1 MHKAVLLEKVVE
13 YLNPQ
18 PGENF
23 VDCTLGEAGHSLAI
37 LEKTKPDGK
46 ILGIDLDK
54 ESLQR
59 IMPNERLILAYGNF
73 RDLKQI
79 VLEKN
84 FANIN
89 GVLFDL
95 GISSWQLEQSGRGF
109 SFKKDESLNMIL
121 NGNQTVSAQEIL
133 NTWPEESLLKI
144 FYDYGEE
151 KFSRKIVQR
160 IVQRRKLAPIKTTF
174 QLLEIIKKSIP
185 FSRSR
190 RGRLDRVAARIFQA
204 LKIAVNDET
213 ENLSHG
219 LEQALEI
226 LEREGRLVAVSFH
239 SIEDRIVKRF
249 FKEKAQEEKLKILTP
264 KPITAS
270 RAELQNNPR
279 SRSAKLRAAMKI

>member
-226 LEREGRLVAVSFH
+226 LEKEGRLVAISFH

-249 FKEKAQEEKLKILTP
+249 FKGKAQEERLKILTM

-270 RAELQNNPR
+270 MAELQNNPR

>member
-18 PGENF
+18 SGENF

-54 ESLQR
+54 ESLKR
-59 IMPNERLILAYGNF
+59 IRPNERLILAHGNF

-121 NGNQTVSAQEIL
+121 NGNQTVSAEEIL

-174 QLLEIIKKSIP
+174 QLMELIKRSIP
-185 FSRSR
+185 FSKSR
-190 RGRLDRVAARIFQA
+190 RGRHDRVAARIFQA

-213 ENLSHG
+213 ENLIHG

-226 LEREGRLVAVSFH
+226 LEKEGRLVAVSFH
-239 SIEDRIVKRF
+239 SIEDRIVKKF
-249 FKEKAQEEKLKILTP
+249 FKKQAEEGRVKILTP

>member
-226 LEREGRLVAVSFH
+226 LEKEGRLVAISFH

-249 FKEKAQEEKLKILTP
+249 FKGKAQEERLKILTM

-270 RAELQNNPR
+270 MVELQNNPR